1 MDVRKCLL
9 MKMSTKYRLDFYRE
23 NINYFDGM
31 TFLFFDCR
39 ESNFIEQVSD
49 IGFKELQIVRLAD
62 YQHMFV
68 LNNESYDNYKY
79 IIKSQSEIFIDSNI
93 FGNFTS
99 HKYEIKNE
107 IIKLMKLK
115 EHLGVVFNIIPFMI
129 ERSYNNFAILERD
142 VLGIYN
148 CYKEFFKL
156 SDNGLS
162 ENEISI
168 RADNALH
175 ELLNSKKNN
184 DEIEIAQRQQ
194 NVVYAYFLKTFILY
208 NLYNDSKD
216 RVEKFVDFINNDVF
230 IYMEL
235 PAEMCFNYLIYG
247 QRSIY
252 IDFYNKFQK
261 SCKDILSSAKGMA
274 WDIVLIYNTFASCSE
289 IYRIQRIITLPYFA
303 TLDKRFAKVVRL
315 NPVRAISYNGQGN
328 PNLYFTRGIDDLEI
342 DEALKSLIAQNSDE
356 RTYRFNKLDIK
367 QLVKQYEGEVL
378 NIIK

>member
-1 MDVRKCLL
+1 MDIRKCLL
-9 MKMSTKYRLDFYRE
+9 MKMSNKYRLDFYRE

-129 ERSYNNFAILERD
+129 EKSYNNFAILERD

-148 CYKEFFKL
+148 CCKEFFKL

-194 NVVYAYFLKTFILY
+194 NVVYAYFLKTFILF

-252 IDFYNKFQK
+252 KDFYNKFQK

-303 TLDKRFAKVVRL
+303 TLDKRLAKVVRL

-328 PNLYFTRGIDDLEI
+328 PNFYFTRGIDDLEI

-367 QLVKQYEGEVL
+367 QLVKELEEEVQ
-378 NIIK
+378 NIIE